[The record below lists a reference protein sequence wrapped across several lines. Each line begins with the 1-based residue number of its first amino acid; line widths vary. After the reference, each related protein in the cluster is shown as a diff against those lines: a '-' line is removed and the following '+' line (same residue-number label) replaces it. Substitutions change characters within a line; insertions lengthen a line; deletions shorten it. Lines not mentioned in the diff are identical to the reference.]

1 MDTLSLLEKFF
12 IKPENT
18 DAGINFCDMPT
29 PISFLES
36 NVSVIGIP
44 IDITTTFGKTASY
57 GPQAIRLASSKQI
70 ETFVF
75 EKNMEI
81 FEKSM
86 IFDFGDLILA
96 SRKNNEVKTKKEI
109 SEFWKEFDVQID
121 KITNAL
127 LDSRKKP
134 LFLGGEHTIIYSI
147 FKAFSKYNPLLVH
160 FDAHRDLKPI
170 YDGMEMCH
178 TTPFYHLINEGFL
191 NGSDL
196 VQIGIRQADREENM
210 FASKSNVK
218 TFSAWDCHYSFG
230 KVKDWLREQ
239 SKNRNVYI
247 SFDIDV
253 YDIPYVP
260 CSGTPEPFGL
270 NPFQVNEIINSFDNS
285 SSLLGLDIV
294 EVGLK
299 NHDYREGALATQTL
313 LRILTHDFIIGNQ
326 P

>member
-18 DAGINFCDMPT
+18 DAGINFCDIPT
-29 PISFLES
+29 PISFLDS
-36 NVSVIGIP
+36 NVSIIGIP

-70 ETFVF
+70 ETLVF
-75 EKNMEI
+75 EKNIEI

-86 IFDFGDLILA
+86 IFDFGDLALA
-96 SRKNNEVKTKKEI
+96 SRKNNVIKTKTEI
-109 SEFWKEFDVQID
+109 SGFWKEFDVEIA

-127 LDSRKKP
+127 LDSGKKP
-134 LFLGGEHTIIYSI
+134 LYLGGEHTITYSI
-147 FKAFSKYNPLLVH
+147 FKAFSKYSPLLVH

-178 TTPFYHLINEGFL
+178 TTPFYHLINEGIL

-196 VQIGIRQADREENM
+196 VQIGIRQADKEENT

-218 TFSAWDCHYSFG
+218 TFSAWDCHYSFE
-230 KVKDWLREQ
+230 KVKGWLREQ

-270 NPFQVNEIINSFDNS
+270 DPFQVNEIINSFDS
-285 SSLLGLDIV
+285 SSCLLGLDIV
-294 EVGLK
+294 EAGLK

-313 LRILTHDFIIGNQ
+313 LRILTHDFVAGNQ